1 MINYLFTQS
10 VLSLFSYLY
19 TDIYSTKCNFLLFPS
34 LSLIISMYST
44 IRDTNFNIALLNINI
59 HKLSILWT
67 SVWLMNLHYTLELL
81 ALLLTS
87 YLLYHFYSNSLIL
100 HFTSKLILTY
110 INVKSALLIT
120 HTPTNEFFTI
130 GSTITLL
137 ATCNCLVRYTLR
149 ELRVDSLYI
158 SHCSENITCVIFQLY
173 FCYFTIYTYLNSTN
187 SEIYQDRTLQTLTT
201 LFGYFI
207 YDTISLLTSGRVDK
221 QIVYLIHH
229 IISIY
234 LLLILFFSC
243 KTHISI
249 QNYVNQF
256 LILLESINPILNTM
270 KTLKI
275 LSPKTEIYYFSR
287 FIARVTYVS
296 TRIITLPL
304 FILYLYTDK
313 SVKLNS
319 FILNQIII
327 GLVVIFFASVLWC
340 KYLFTS
346 KF

>member
-1 MINYLFTQS
+1 MINFLFTQS
-10 VLSLFSYLY
+10 VLSLFSYIY

-44 IRDTNFNIALLNINI
+44 ISPTNFNIAILNINI

-67 SVWLMNLHYTLELL
+67 FVWLTNLQYTSELF

-87 YLLYHFYSNSLIL
+87 YLLYHFSAHSQIL
-100 HFTSKLILTY
+100 HFTSKLILNY
-110 INVKSALLIT
+110 INLKSALLIT
-120 HTPTNEFFTI
+120 HTPTDEFFTI
-130 GSTITLL
+130 ASTITLL

-149 ELRVDSLYI
+149 ELNIDSVHI

-173 FCYFTIYTYLNSTN
+173 FCYFTLYNYLNYTN
-187 SEIYQDRTLQTLTT
+187 SEIYQDRTLQTITT

-207 YDTISLLTSGRVDK
+207 YDTISLLKSGRVNK
-221 QIVYLIHH
+221 QIVYLTHH

-243 KTHISI
+243 KIHISI

-287 FIARVTYVS
+287 FIARVAYVS

-304 FILYLYTDK
+304 FIVYLYTDQ

-319 FILNQIII
+319 FILNQILA
-327 GLVVIFFASVLWC
+327 GLVIIFFASVLWC

>member
-1 MINYLFTQS
+1 MINFLFTQS

-19 TDIYSTKCNFLLFPS
+19 TDIYSTKSNFLLFPS

-44 IRDTNFNIALLNINI
+44 ISDTNFNIARLNINI

-67 SVWLMNLHYTLELL
+67 FVWLTNLQYTSELL

-87 YLLYHFYSNSLIL
+87 YLLYHFCLDSQIL

-110 INVKSALLIT
+110 INLKSALLIT

-149 ELRVDSLYI
+149 ELNIDSVHI

-173 FCYFTIYTYLNSTN
+173 FCYFTLYNYLNYTN
-187 SEIYQDRTLQTLTT
+187 SEIYQDRTLQTITT

-207 YDTISLLTSGRVDK
+207 YDTISLLKSGRVDK
-221 QIVYLIHH
+221 QIVYLTHH

-243 KTHISI
+243 KIHISI

-287 FIARVTYVS
+287 FIARVAYVS

-304 FILYLYTDK
+304 FIVYLYTDR

-319 FILNQIII
+319 FILNQILA
-327 GLVVIFFASVLWC
+327 GLVIIFFASVLWC

>member
-1 MINYLFTQS
+1 MINFLFTQS
-10 VLSLFSYLY
+10 VLYLLSYMY
-19 TDIYSTKCNFLLFPS
+19 TDIYAFKSNFLLFPS

-44 IRDTNFNIALLNINI
+44 ISQTNFNLAILNINI

-67 SVWLMNLHYTLELL
+67 FVWLTNLQYTSELL

-87 YLLYHFYSNSLIL
+87 YLLYHFFSASPIL
-100 HFTSKLILTY
+100 HFTSKLILNY
-110 INVKSALLIT
+110 INLKSALLIT
-120 HTPTNEFFTI
+120 HTPTDEFFTI
-130 GSTITLL
+130 GFTITLL

-149 ELRVDSLYI
+149 ELNVDSVHI
-158 SHCSENITCVIFQLY
+158 SHCSENITCVLFQLY
-173 FCYFTIYTYLNSTN
+173 FCYFTLYTYLNSTN
-187 SEIYQDRTLQTLTT
+187 SEIYEHRTLQTVTT

-207 YDTISLLTSGRVDK
+207 YDTISLCTSGRVDK

-234 LLLILFFSC
+234 LLVILFFSC
-243 KTHISI
+243 KTHISV

-256 LILLESINPILNTM
+256 LILLESINPVLNTM

-287 FIARVTYVS
+287 FITRVTYVV

-304 FILYLYTDK
+304 FILYLYTDR

-319 FILNQIII
+319 FILNQIIG
-327 GLVVIFFASVLWC
+327 GLVIIFFASVLWC